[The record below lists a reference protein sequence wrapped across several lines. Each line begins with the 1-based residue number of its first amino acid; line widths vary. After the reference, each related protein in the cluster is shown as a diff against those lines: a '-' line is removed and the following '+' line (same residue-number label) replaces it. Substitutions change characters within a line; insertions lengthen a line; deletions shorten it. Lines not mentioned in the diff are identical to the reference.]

1 MSNDLQSSYK
11 APNSNLAVV
20 SIIAGIL
27 GFTLFPLM
35 GSIIALVTGYM
46 ARNEIQESGGS
57 LGGDGLAT
65 AGIILG
71 WIGVGMSV
79 IGFCI
84 AGVVIGL
91 SFCMIPFGIM
101 LDNTLI
107 IPSLALFF

>member
-1 MSNDLQSSYK
+1 MSNDLQGSYNV
-11 APNSNLAVV
+11 PNSSLAVV

-27 GFTLFPLM
+27 GFTLFPLL

-46 ARNEIQESGGS
+46 ARNEIQESIGS
-57 LGGDGLAT
+57 IGGDGLAT

-84 AGVVIGL
+84 AGAVIGF

-101 LDNTLI
+101 LDNSMI
-107 IPSLALFF
+107 IPSLAVFF